1 MDIECAKSELR
12 NPPKVGWLT
21 MTAEIGLFLVIG
33 IALSKLMG
41 A

>member
-21 MTAEIGLFLVIG
+21 MTAEIGLFLAIG
-33 IALSKLMG
+33 MALAKFIG